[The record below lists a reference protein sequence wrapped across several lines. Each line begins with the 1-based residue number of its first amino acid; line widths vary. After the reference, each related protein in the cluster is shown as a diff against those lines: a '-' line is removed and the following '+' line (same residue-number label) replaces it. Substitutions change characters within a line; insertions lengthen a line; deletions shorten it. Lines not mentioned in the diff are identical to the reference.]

1 MSRGIL
7 VFLFIMALE
16 TVHGILRGL
25 FLVPRV
31 GEKLSGLIG
40 WPVAM
45 VIVMVV
51 STLLIGWTRVTGTAA
66 LLRLGVVWAVLTFIF
81 EICRRP
87 AARARCGG
95 HLGRNQ
101 PVQWRVDALQ
111 PVGDAVGA
119 DAGGAD
125 CQPPCQHLAGH
136 RLRSRLLKRR

>member
-16 TVHGILRGL
+16 TVHGILRSL
-25 FLVPRV
+25 FLVPRI

-40 WPVAM
+40 WPVAV

-81 EICRRP
+81 ES
-87 AARARCGG
+87 
-95 HLGRNQ
+95 
-101 PVQWRVDALQ
+101 
-111 PVGDAVGA
+111 AVGLLRGL
-119 DAGGAD
+119 DAAGIWAAINPFSGGSMLYSMLVML
-125 CQPPCQHLAGH
+125 LAPMLVA
-136 RLRSRLLKRR
+136 RIASRHANT